1 MAYYRSTNGTARKR
15 QRMITIKVKQPALS
29 LPQPDGCKISIERAQ
44 RTGPSYINNT
54 HTMGATINNA

>member
-1 MAYYRSTNGTARKR
+1 
-15 QRMITIKVKQPALS
+15 MITIKVKQPALS